1 MAINNF
7 IPQVWSARLLATLD
21 DALVYN
27 QENVVNRDYEGEVS
41 SFGDTVKINSL
52 GRVTV
57 KSYTKNTD
65 IDDPEE
71 LTGAQQELLVDQA
84 NYFNFQVDDVDKAQ
98 TMPKV
103 MGQAMNDSGYELA
116 AAADAYTAS
125 LMAAAAV
132 AGSNKV
138 GTVASPKTDLG
149 TPANAYQY
157 LVDLGVLLDESNT
170 PSEGRWCV
178 APSWFIGVLAKDGT
192 YIVNATETG
201 QQVRMNGMVG
211 MVAGFRLMMS
221 NRVPNTTSSTGF
233 RIVAGHR
240 IATSYVEQVLD
251 TKAYEP
257 EKRFA
262 EAVKG
267 LHVFG
272 AKVVRP
278 SNLAV
283 LVANRPS

>member
-1 MAINNF
+1 MAIDNF

-27 QENVVNRDYEGEVS
+27 QEAVVNRDYEGEVG

-71 LTGAQQELLVDQA
+71 LTGAQQELNIDQA

-98 TMPKV
+98 TNPKV
-103 MGQAMNDSGYELA
+103 MGQAMTDSGYELA
-116 AAADAYTAS
+116 AAADAYTAG

-132 AGSNKV
+132 AGSNKI
-138 GTVASPKTDLG
+138 GTVAAPVTDLG
-149 TPANAYQY
+149 TPANAYQH

-170 PSEGRWCV
+170 PSEGRWCI

-201 QQVRMNGMVG
+201 QRVRMNSMIG

-221 NRVPNTTSSTGF
+221 NRVPNTNSTTAF
-233 RIVAGHR
+233 RILAGHR
-240 IATSYVEQVLD
+240 IATSYVEQILD

-267 LHVFG
+267 LHVYG

>member
-1 MAINNF
+1 MAIDKF
-7 IPQVWSARLLATLD
+7 IPSVWAARALTALD
-21 DALVYN
+21 DVLVYN
-27 QENVVNRDYEGEVS
+27 QEAVVNRDYEGEIADK
-41 SFGDTVKINSL
+41 GDRVKINSI

-71 LTGAQQELLVDQA
+71 LTDAQQELVIDQA
-84 NYFNFQVDDVDKAQ
+84 DYFNFQIDDVDKAQ
-98 TMPKV
+98 TDPKV
-103 MGQAMNDSGYELA
+103 MNQAMTESGYELA
-116 AAADAYTAS
+116 AVADAYTAG

-132 AGSNKV
+132 SGSNKI

-170 PSEGRWCV
+170 PDEGRWCI

-192 YIVNATETG
+192 YITNATETG
-201 QQVRMNGMVG
+201 QNIRRNRMVG
-211 MVAGFRLMMS
+211 EVAGFTLYKS
-221 NRVPNTTSSTGF
+221 NRVPNTTSTTGF
-233 RIVAGHR
+233 RILAGHR
-240 IATSYVEQVLD
+240 IATSFAQQLLK
-251 TKAYEP
+251 TKAFEM

-262 EAVKG
+262 EGVKG
-267 LHVFG
+267 LQVYG
-272 AKVVRP
+272 AKVTRP

-283 LVANRPS
+283 LIANRPT

>member
-1 MAINNF
+1 MSLNNF
-7 IPQVWSARLLATLD
+7 IPQVWSARVLATLD

-27 QENVVNRDYEGEVS
+27 QDGVVNRDHEGEIS
-41 SFGDTVKINSL
+41 GFGDTVKINSL

-65 IDDPEE
+65 IDDPEV
-71 LTGAQQELLVDQA
+71 LTSAQQDLIVDQA
-84 NYFNFQVDDVDKAQ
+84 SYFNFQVDDVDKAQ
-98 TMPKV
+98 TQPKV

-116 AAADAYTAS
+116 ASADTYTAGI
-125 LMAAAAV
+125 MAAAAV
-132 AGSNKV
+132 ASSNKI
-138 GTVASPKTDLG
+138 GTVASPKADLG

-157 LVDLGVLLDESNT
+157 LVDLGVLLDEANT
-170 PSEGRWCV
+170 PSESRFCI

-201 QQVRMNGMVG
+201 QQVRMNGMIG

-240 IATSYVEQVLD
+240 IATSYAEQILD
-251 TKAYEP
+251 VKAYEP
-257 EKRFA
+257 EKRFS

-267 LHVFG
+267 LHVYG

-283 LVANRPS
+283 LIANRPS

>member
-1 MAINNF
+1 MAIDKF

-27 QENVVNRDYEGEVS
+27 QEAVVNRDYEGEITAY
-41 SFGDTVKINSL
+41 GDTVKINSL

-57 KSYTKNTD
+57 KKYTKNTD
-65 IDDPEE
+65 IDNPEE
-71 LTGAQQELLVDQA
+71 LTSAQQDLVIDQA

-98 TMPKV
+98 TNPKV

-116 AAADAYTAS
+116 AEADGYMAG

-138 GTVASPKTDLG
+138 GTVAAPKNDLG
-149 TPANAYQY
+149 TPANAYKY
-157 LVDLGVLLDESNT
+157 LVDLAVKLDESNT
-170 PSEGRWCV
+170 PSEGRWCI

-201 QQVRMNGMVG
+201 QQVRMNGLIG

-233 RIVAGHR
+233 RILAGHR
-240 IATSYVEQVLD
+240 IATSYAEQILD
-251 TKAYEP
+251 TKAYAP

-283 LVANRPS
+283 LIADRPT